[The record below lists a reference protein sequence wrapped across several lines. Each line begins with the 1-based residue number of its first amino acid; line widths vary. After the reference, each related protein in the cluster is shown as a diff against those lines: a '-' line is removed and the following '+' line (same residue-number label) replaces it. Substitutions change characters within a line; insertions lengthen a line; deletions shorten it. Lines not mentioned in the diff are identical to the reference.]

1 MTQFGRRFALAA
13 FGVFAAVALGC
24 SSYKFEGR
32 VIAGDVSYAT
42 IVSADDPQ
50 LTTGK
55 GIGGTRVRVV
65 TDPDRLNRKEVGS
78 GVTSPDGSFSFELD
92 AFGAGILEYDIG
104 VDATR
109 PGYAGIEEF
118 FRMPRKGERV
128 LIVLSPGNDTRR
140 PRENLMDQYNQFR

>member
-13 FGVFAAVALGC
+13 FGLFAAVSLGC

-42 IVSADDPQ
+42 IVSEDDPQ
-50 LTTGK
+50 LMAGE
-55 GIGGTRVRVV
+55 GVGGTRVRVV

-78 GVTSPDGSFSFELD
+78 GVTSADGSFSLELD
-92 AFGAGILEYDIG
+92 AFGAGVLEYDIG
-104 VDATR
+104 VEASR
-109 PGYAGIEEF
+109 PGFAGIEEF
-118 FRMPRKGERV
+118 FRMPRKGEKV
-128 LIVLSPGNDTRR
+128 LIVLAPGRDTRR